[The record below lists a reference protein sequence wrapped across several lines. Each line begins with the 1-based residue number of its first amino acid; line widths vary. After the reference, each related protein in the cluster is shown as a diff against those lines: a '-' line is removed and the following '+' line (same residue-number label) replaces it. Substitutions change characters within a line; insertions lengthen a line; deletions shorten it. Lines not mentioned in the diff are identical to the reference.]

1 MSRPDAAQVGGAG
14 TDDRLAT
21 WIGAPPDPDAA
32 SKVAALEARLDLAF
46 PDDFRAYLL
55 EMAPKSNADDA
66 HEIRW
71 WSLDAIRSVPEE
83 LGDRAQAGKMTR
95 ALGGEPEKH
104 VFFAD
109 YLGWAY
115 AWAICCSDGPD
126 RGKVG
131 LICTG
136 FEGFVADSFSEFAA
150 LAMANSPTVH
160 LSEAPEATIAAP
172 EAWLTVPGRRRIGF
186 LEFILYLPLI
196 AIVSGGAALLAI
208 WAANNLR

>member
-1 MSRPDAAQVGGAG
+1 MPRPDSAPTSAGGA
-14 TDDRLAT
+14 DNQLAT
-21 WIGAPPDPDAA
+21 WIGAPPDPDAV
-32 SKVAALEARLDLAF
+32 SKVAALEARLKLVL
-46 PDDFRAYLL
+46 PDDFRAYLI
-55 EMAPKSNADDA
+55 ETAPRSNADDA
-66 HEIRW
+66 CEICW

-83 LGDRAQAGKMTR
+83 LGYRAQATKMER

-109 YLGWAY
+109 YMGWAY

-126 RGKVG
+126 RGRIG

-136 FEGFVADSFSEFAA
+136 FEGFVADSFSEFAT
-150 LAMANSPTVH
+150 LAMANSPTIH
-160 LSEAPEATIAAP
+160 LREDREEAVAAP
-172 EAWLTVPGRRRIGF
+172 EAWLRAPGKRKVGI
-186 LEFILYLPLI
+186 LEFLLYLPLL